1 MGIREKIGLKEN
13 TETFHCNIYLSYP
26 NETNMAILEV
36 GKNAPQFDLP
46 NQDEDNKSLSDYQ
59 GKWLVV
65 YFYPKDDTPGCTVE
79 AQEFTEELNNFTS
92 EDAVVVGISPDTVA
106 KHCKFIDKHN
116 LGMELLADTEKK
128 MLADYGVWQE
138 KSMYG
143 RTYMGVVRTTYLI
156 DPNGVVAEAWTKV
169 KARGH
174 AKAVFERLKE
184 IKG

>member
-116 LGMELLADTEKK
+116 LGMEL
-128 MLADYGVWQE
+128 
-138 KSMYG
+138 S
-143 RTYMGVVRTTYLI
+143 LI
-156 DPNGVVAEAWTKV
+156 
-169 KARGH
+169 H
-174 AKAVFERLKE
+174 
-184 IKG
+184 I

>member
-1 MGIREKIGLKEN
+1 MVTKEKIDLKES
-13 TETFHCNIYLSYP
+13 TETSHCNVYLSYP
-26 NETNMAILEV
+26 NESSMTILEV
-36 GKNAPQFDLP
+36 GKNAPQFELP
-46 NQDEDNKSLSDYQ
+46 NQDEENKTLNDYN

-79 AQEFTEELNNFTS
+79 AQEFTEELSNFTS

-106 KHCKFIDKHN
+106 KHCKFIDKHS

-156 DPNGVVAEAWTKV
+156 DPNGMVAEAWTKV
-169 KARGH
+169 KARGLSLIH
-174 AKAVFERLKE
+174 
-184 IKG
+184 I